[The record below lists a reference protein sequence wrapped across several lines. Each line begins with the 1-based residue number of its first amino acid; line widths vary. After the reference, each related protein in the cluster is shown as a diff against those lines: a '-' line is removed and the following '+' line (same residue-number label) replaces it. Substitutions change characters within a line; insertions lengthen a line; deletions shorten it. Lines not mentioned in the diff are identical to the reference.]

1 MPSPPLFKEEGC
13 EVTAV
18 IDPPGHTTS
27 DSVKIRKG
35 RKRKSNAVTHS
46 YPLWFYI
53 PSAVAFIVLFIAP
66 TIASFFFSLTR
77 WTLFD
82 WQFIGL
88 DNYRQFFG
96 EPFLVQGLYNT
107 LFYAFFTSGSKV
119 IIGMLL
125 AIWLTSGV
133 FAQGYLRGVIFFPV
147 LVSTVGVGITFK
159 ALMEPF
165 DGIINTSL
173 TIFGIEGP
181 RWLADPNLAL
191 FSVALVDVWKG
202 VGIATVIYIAGL
214 AAIPQEY
221 REAALV
227 DGAGSFKRFRY
238 VILPLLMPATS
249 TVIILSLIGGLRSF
263 DLIWAMTGG
272 GPGFASDV
280 MASIV
285 FKQYQAG
292 FYGLSTAG
300 NVVLFVVVAAIVFPL
315 SRYLN
320 RRTVEA

>member
-1 MPSPPLFKEEGC
+1 MTARGVNPTVQGVGPLVSKG
-13 EVTAV
+13 
-18 IDPPGHTTS
+18 P
-27 DSVKIRKG
+27 KG
-35 RKRKSNAVTHS
+35 RGRRYLAS

-53 PSAVAFIVLFIAP
+53 PAALIYIVLFIVP
-66 TIASFFFSLTR
+66 TISSFFFSLTR

-82 WQFIGL
+82 FQFIGF
-88 DNYRQFFG
+88 DNYLLFFR
-96 EPFLVQGLYNT
+96 EPFLVQGLANT
-107 LFYAFFTSGSKV
+107 VFYAFFTSGSKV
-119 IIGMLL
+119 VIGMLL

-147 LVSTVGVGITFK
+147 LVSTIGVGITFK
-159 ALMEPF
+159 TLMDPF
-165 DGIINTSL
+165 DGLINTSL
-173 TIFGIEGP
+173 TVFGIEGP
-181 RWLADPNLAL
+181 MWLGDPELAL

-202 VGIATVIYIAGL
+202 VGIAMVIYIAGL

-221 REAALV
+221 REAAIV
-227 DGAGSFKRFRY
+227 DGASSFKNFWY
-238 VILPLLMPATS
+238 VTLPLLMPATS

-280 MASIV
+280 MASVI

-300 NVVLFVVVAAIVFPL
+300 NVVLFILVSIIVFPL

-320 RRTVEA
+320 KKTVEL

>member
-1 MPSPPLFKEEGC
+1 MSAPTVGQDK
-13 EVTAV
+13 
-18 IDPPGHTTS
+18 
-27 DSVKIRKG
+27 K
-35 RKRKSNAVTHS
+35 KRKKIATSGRHHTAANSVIRS
-46 YPLWFYI
+46 YPLWFYVVPGI
-53 PSAVAFIVLFIAP
+53 AFVVLFIVP
-66 TIASFFFSLTR
+66 TLASFFFSLTR

-88 DNYRQFFG
+88 ANYQQFFS
-96 EPFLVQGLYNT
+96 EPFLIQGLYNT
-107 LFYAFFTSGSKV
+107 IFYAFFTSGAKV
-119 IIGMLL
+119 ILGILL

-165 DGIINTSL
+165 DGLINSSL

-181 RWLADPNLAL
+181 RWLADPNIAL
-191 FSVALVDVWKG
+191 LSVALVDVWKG

-221 REAALV
+221 REAAVV
-227 DGAGSFKRFRY
+227 DGAGSIKRFYY
-238 VILPLLMPATS
+238 VTLPLLMPATS

-280 MASIV
+280 MASII

-292 FYGLSTAG
+292 FFGLSTAG
-300 NVVLFVVVAAIVFPL
+300 NVVLFAVVAAIVFPL
-315 SRYLN
+315 NRFLN

>member
-1 MPSPPLFKEEGC
+1 MTALGVNPTVQGVGPLVSKG
-13 EVTAV
+13 
-18 IDPPGHTTS
+18 P
-27 DSVKIRKG
+27 KG
-35 RKRKSNAVTHS
+35 RGRRSLAS

-53 PSAVAFIVLFIAP
+53 PAALIYIVLFIVP
-66 TIASFFFSLTR
+66 TISSFFFSLTR
-77 WTLFD
+77 WSLFD
-82 WQFIGL
+82 FQFIGF
-88 DNYRQFFG
+88 DNYLLFFR
-96 EPFLVQGLYNT
+96 EPFLVQGLANT
-107 LFYAFFTSGSKV
+107 VFYAFFTSGSKV
-119 IIGMLL
+119 VIGMLL

-147 LVSTVGVGITFK
+147 LVSTIGVGITFK
-159 ALMEPF
+159 TLMDPF
-165 DGIINTSL
+165 DGLINTSL
-173 TIFGIEGP
+173 TVFGIEGP
-181 RWLADPNLAL
+181 MWLGDPELAL

-202 VGIATVIYIAGL
+202 VGIAMVIYIAGL

-221 REAALV
+221 REAAIV
-227 DGAGSFKRFRY
+227 DGASSFKNFWY
-238 VILPLLMPATS
+238 VTLPLLMPATS

-280 MASIV
+280 MASVI

-300 NVVLFVVVAAIVFPL
+300 NVVLFILVSIIVFPL

-320 RRTVEA
+320 KKTVEL